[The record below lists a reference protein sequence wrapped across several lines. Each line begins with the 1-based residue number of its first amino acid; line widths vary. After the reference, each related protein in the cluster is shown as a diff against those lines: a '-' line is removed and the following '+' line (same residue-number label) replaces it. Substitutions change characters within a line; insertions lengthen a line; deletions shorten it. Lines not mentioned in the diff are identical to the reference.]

1 MQNTENHG
9 NRNNPRSPTP
19 GPSSP
24 MHWPSLP
31 VVDIN
36 GIGDDD
42 LFVEKDA
49 EESEVAFKP
58 VDISNFK
65 DKLQKKLGLNVST
78 FPNSKPTTPAK
89 GHQSTK
95 HKK

>member
-1 MQNTENHG
+1 MQNNETHG
-9 NRNNPRSPTP
+9 ARTNNRSPTP

-24 MHWPSLP
+24 MHWPSMP
-31 VVDIN
+31 SVDIN

-42 LFVEKDA
+42 LFVEKDG
-49 EESEVAFKP
+49 EENEVAFKP

-65 DKLQKKLGLNVST
+65 DKLQKKLGLNVSA

-89 GHQSTK
+89 AHQSTK
-95 HKK
+95 HRK